1 MEMPIKIDE
10 DIRQRTTKCK
20 HDFACLSD
28 ERHDLC
34 KVTSSIASKVV
45 LTDCGNRLPCDYCIL
60 FGTSS
65 AVCTCPVR
73 NELYNRF
80 GI

>member
-1 MEMPIKIDE
+1 VEMPIKIGE
-10 DIRQRTTKCK
+10 DIRQQTTKCK
-20 HDFACLSD
+20 YDFACLSD

-34 KVTSSIASKVV
+34 KVTSSVASKVV
-45 LTDCGNRLPCDYCIL
+45 LTDCVDRLPCAYCIL
-60 FGTSS
+60 FGASL